1 MTRQFLFVI
10 TLLLATNLSVS
21 AQEVGMFGNTPS
33 RNMVSDETN
42 ILSEWDVA
50 TGENVLWSQ
59 PVGSQAYGGPVVAN
73 GRVYVGTNNEGRR
86 DPTIEGDKGV
96 VMAFESTS
104 GDFLWQMVHPK
115 LTSGRV
121 NDWPLQGVCSTAF
134 MEGDR
139 IYYISNEAHIVCL
152 DARGFKDGENNGPF
166 MDEEFTDD
174 NAGDIIWSYD
184 MIGELDVFPH
194 NLATGSPLIVGD
206 VLYTVTS
213 NGVDEGHVNIPSP
226 FSPDFIAL
234 DKNTGE
240 LLWESNPVGENVLHG
255 AWTNPSYGVI
265 NGQAQIVF
273 AGGNGVIS
281 VSYTHLTLP
290 TILLV

>member
-166 MDEEFTDD
+166 VDEEFTDE

-194 NLATGSPLIVGD
+194 NLATGSWDLA
-206 VLYTVTS
+206 S
-213 NGVDEGHVNIPSP
+213 
-226 FSPDFIAL
+226 
-234 DKNTGE
+234 
-240 LLWESNPVGENVLHG
+240 
-255 AWTNPSYGVI
+255 
-265 NGQAQIVF
+265 Q
-273 AGGNGVIS
+273 
-281 VSYTHLTLP
+281 
-290 TILLV
+290 

>member
-10 TLLLATNLSVS
+10 ASLLATNLSVS
-21 AQEVGMFGNTPS
+21 AQDIAMFGNTPS

-42 ILSEWDVA
+42 VLSEWDVA

-86 DPTIEGDKGV
+86 DPAIEGDKGV

-166 MDEEFTDD
+166 VDEEFTDD

-194 NLATGSPLIVGD
+194 NLATGSPLIIGD

-226 FSPDFIAL
+226 FSPDFIAV
-234 DKNTGE
+234 DKNT
-240 LLWESNPVGENVLHG
+240 
-255 AWTNPSYGVI
+255 
-265 NGQAQIVF
+265 
-273 AGGNGVIS
+273 
-281 VSYTHLTLP
+281 
-290 TILLV
+290 